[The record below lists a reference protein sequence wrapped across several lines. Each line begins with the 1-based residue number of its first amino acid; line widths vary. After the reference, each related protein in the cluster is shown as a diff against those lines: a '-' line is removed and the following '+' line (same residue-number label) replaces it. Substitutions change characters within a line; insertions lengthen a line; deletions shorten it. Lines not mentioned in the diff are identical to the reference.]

1 MEKNTKSRSKL
12 FLFLLTTIYIINTIL
27 VYLGTQLIIAI
38 DFIIALESKVQITT
52 YVELGAIILFYIIN
66 FIIMFV
72 MFSKLSRKEIKE

>member
-12 FLFLLTTIYIINTIL
+12 FLFLLTIIYIINTIL

-38 DFIIALESKVQITT
+38 DFIIALEAKVQITT

-66 FIIMFV
+66 FIIMFL
-72 MFSKLSRKEIKE
+72 MFSKLSRKEIKK